1 MNKSN
6 VIGILERF
14 ENPTFDRFQCP
25 ECQKIVNSWD
35 FVTSYRLIENS
46 NPPSYQ
52 VKNLCR
58 KCRDSGL

>member
-1 MNKSN
+1 MNISN
-6 VIGILERF
+6 VNSLLQLF
-14 ENPTFDRFQCP
+14 ENPSRFQCP

-46 NPPSYQ
+46 SPPSYT